1 MVKRLPGDQR
11 EKLLREVWWLHD
23 ARWFLKVAQEY
34 GFEVANKLNKI
45 TVRSMGKTELK
56 KLLSEVGFGEVKG
69 IEDFDRIS
77 KIVYGFYFPRPYY
90 ESVVKVINENS
101 GLCVVAKCY
110 VLGNVKK
117 AGVTDLYD
125 CACDFRIKGWLE
137 ACNLEGEVKILKSM
151 KKGDP
156 TCEILVSSIRPVK
169 KH

>member
-1 MVKRLPGDQR
+1 MVKSLTSDQR
-11 EKLLREVWWLHD
+11 ERLLREVWWLHD

-45 TVRSMGKTELK
+45 TVRSMGKTELRK
-56 KLLSEVGFGEVKG
+56 FIAEIAFSEVKS
-69 IEDFDRIS
+69 IEDFNRIS
-77 KIVYGFYFPRPYY
+77 KIAYEFYFPQPYY
-90 ESVVKVINENS
+90 ESEVKIRNENS
-101 GLCVVAKCY
+101 GLCVVTKCY
-110 VLGNVKK
+110 VLDNVKK

-156 TCEILVSSIRPVK
+156 VCEILVSLIRPAEE
-169 KH
+169 H